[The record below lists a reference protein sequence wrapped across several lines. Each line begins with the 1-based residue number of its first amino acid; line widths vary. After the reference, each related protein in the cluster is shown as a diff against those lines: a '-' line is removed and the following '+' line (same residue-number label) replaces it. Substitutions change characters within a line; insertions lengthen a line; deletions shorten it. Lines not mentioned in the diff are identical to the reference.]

1 MPNDSLAT
9 ILSLA
14 SAYARASRALDVHGL
29 SFAEIRLL
37 EALLRSQ
44 SGRRPT
50 DLAGELHLTGSGVTR
65 ALLPLEKRGIV
76 ERRPD
81 PQDGR
86 ASLARLTPAGRTLI
100 GEAIEQAGERA
111 ARLVRRLSVGQAKQL
126 QRLLEEIDR

>member
-1 MPNDSLAT
+1 MPNDSLTT
-9 ILSLA
+9 ILALA
-14 SAYARASRALDVHGL
+14 SAHARASRALDVHGL

-37 EALLRSQ
+37 EALAHAHA
-44 SGRRPT
+44 GRRPT
-50 DLAGELHLTGSGVTR
+50 DLASELHLTASGITR

-100 GEAIEQAGERA
+100 GEAVEQAGERA
-111 ARLVRRLSVGQAKQL
+111 TRLTRRLSVGQAKQL
-126 QRLLEEIDR
+126 QRLLDEIDR